1 MIWYY
6 ESARRSR
13 ITRIIAFA
21 KRARMRAVAH
31 VVRIDFAFSAFSLLP
46 YDVTISIPA
55 TTVMAAVAR
64 TRILRRV
71 LAIDPPKLCKFHSV
85 VFPSVHDVSVILS
98 VLMPPRKS
106 LALKVKLVLMRLSLL
121 TVASPAAVA
130 LIGVPMYVR
139 SVIQRTLRIMRS
151 GRAKLWSD
159 IAKKDIFPTLA
170 YILMVEKISPL

>member
-1 MIWYY
+1 
-6 ESARRSR
+6 
-13 ITRIIAFA
+13 
-21 KRARMRAVAH
+21 MRAVAH

-71 LAIDPPKLCKFHSV
+71 LAIDPPKLCKFRKFHSV

-98 VLMPPRKS
+98 VLTPPRKS

-121 TVASPAAVA
+121 PATSAAVA
-130 LIGVPMYVR
+130 LMGVPMYVR
-139 SVIQRTLRIMRS
+139 SVTERMPRIMRS